1 LNTPQQPLAVT
12 ADKAYDSQRARQQIK
27 DEGALP
33 IIPSRSNATRKAYCP
48 KRFYRQRHKI
58 ENFFCRIKRLAAHRQ
73 TLVGRI
79 MLHPQAPKDQPWF
92 WMITAREIPPSVHN
106 RGYSQ
111 SREQAMADFKK
122 QWFSDL
128 AASGPTEGSNNRPAA
143 PIPSPRASG
152 S

>member
-1 LNTPQQPLAVT
+1 MLTNMMGSLNQFVLVSARKSRGGEWWSP
-12 ADKAYDSQRARQQIK
+12 DDYDVRDSHGK
-27 DEGALP
+27 
-33 IIPSRSNATRKAYCP
+33 
-48 KRFYRQRHKI
+48 
-58 ENFFCRIKRLAAHRQ
+58 
-73 TLVGRI
+73 LVGRI

-111 SREQAMADFKK
+111 SHEQAMADFKK